1 MTFWPATANRHPR
14 LSGAQYRCS
23 QEGKASTGL
32 ERSRLFTQHRPD
44 AHCAGAGWEIQFLAI
59 ELTHDAENMFLGVPI
74 YIHWTSGAAKCSVKR
89 CTVAC
94 YAAPSGVRA
103 RAGCQVDGQRNRAIF
118 AASNMPAPI
127 TMMLNRSYIGILNIL
142 LFL

>member
-1 MTFWPATANRHPR
+1 MQ
-14 LSGAQYRCS
+14 SGRES
-23 QEGKASTGL
+23 LDRFG
-32 ERSRLFTQHRPD
+32 
-44 AHCAGAGWEIQFLAI
+44 AI
-59 ELTHDAENMFLGVPI
+59 EAFYATPPRCALRGGRLGNPIASNKLTHDAENMFLGVPI

-94 YAAPSGVRA
+94 YAAPSWARA